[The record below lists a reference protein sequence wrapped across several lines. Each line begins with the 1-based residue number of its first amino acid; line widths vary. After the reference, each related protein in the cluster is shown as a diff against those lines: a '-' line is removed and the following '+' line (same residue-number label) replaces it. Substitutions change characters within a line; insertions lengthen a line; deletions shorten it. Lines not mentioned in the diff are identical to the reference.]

1 MYNWKTTLLLVSLGA
16 DQDECSLIPDFL
28 VGNGCCVHW
37 AGTCSYILFFLKL
50 KELIHQEKKLL
61 NFLKLSPYL
70 DITRM
75 IECNR
80 SALSVFTCYISD
92 PKKWMVEWLRMRLD
106 ITFSYNLSYFYI
118 FPNLQS
124 IPDSSLDEDSRCPS
138 NPIVCQPASTVR
150 NITGAL
156 SCYYRSLL

>member
-1 MYNWKTTLLLVSLGA
+1 MGYKKISLMYNWKTTLPLVSLGT

-28 VGNGCCVHW
+28 VGNDCCV
-37 AGTCSYILFFLKL
+37 
-50 KELIHQEKKLL
+50 
-61 NFLKLSPYL
+61 
-70 DITRM
+70 M

-156 SCYYRSLL
+156 SCYFRSLL